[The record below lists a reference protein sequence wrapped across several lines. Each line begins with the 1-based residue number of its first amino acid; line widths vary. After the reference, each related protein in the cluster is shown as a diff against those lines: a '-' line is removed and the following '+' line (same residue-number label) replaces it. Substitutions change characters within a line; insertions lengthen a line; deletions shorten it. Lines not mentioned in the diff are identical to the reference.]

1 MQFIPKILVTAMLAL
16 ALTAGALAQP
26 APAPGPVTAV
36 PGKIPTVDELSK
48 GIYRTKDGK
57 SGLAVRNMFGM
68 GAIVS
73 TKEMIENKMAPP
85 WFLTALPGDAAIL
98 AADGRQKFK
107 NLVDFP
113 AEGNQVTYR
122 TIQDYVGTYRYD
134 TTNPQTFETS
144 KAQLVKFV
152 EDHRVKRFWSVGLPL
167 FAWDR
172 EDGLTSPDKQ
182 IKGPLVLFNA
192 NPVNTA
198 TQPFKN
204 GVVDKD
210 AMLAGVRD
218 CILAGQSGW
227 LDRAGIKVSEID
239 GKKYYDFGDGKK
251 FAFETFQCFL
261 FQKKPQGNTVESV
274 NDQPERFK
282 TAADFEG
289 WNLPRVKTGVTS
301 FDEVPAAEHDAARAA
316 FQAMVASGKY
326 DVVTSNGADKSN
338 LTDYKP
344 IDIADP
350 RTWTVD
356 HGIAP
361 RVRFDPGLEG
371 DSSIAAQK
379 RQNTPLEEMS
389 KTWMEVV
396 SYVDGNI
403 IDEGGNKTRVGPYL
417 FTQYVYAQGALS
429 FVPETLE
436 QARMVATN
444 SAPSPQYQPAAGD
457 FGVRPYTAPRFNVE
471 FGDEIADFS
480 KPVRMYRGYPSL
492 GGGETL
498 VGANDAGEI
507 LIADQVNQDST
518 LCMNMALSLATRYRY
533 NPNPA
538 APKPPPAPADA
549 AQLQAWLDTHFPVC
563 ISYYP
568 PYNNNRG
575 EQIGPYVRLAAA
587 VPGSPETGPD
597 RFADDR
603 YRATDR
609 IPGTQILMG
618 TLYRPIKFEG
628 ALLEVINFLA
638 LPDGHPNKPAGQ
650 LAYGAEFLAS
660 RGYRY
665 AWNLDFD
672 QNSDPEQGVEDGFAC
687 EVIRIPLVP
696 PKLSFVSEV
705 LPIDPRIPTMEQQD
719 ADGTVHKAL
728 LDAKLKNGPGIGND
742 ALQEAELDT
751 NRPGYGRNNFIYAV
765 VGQCCGPTV
774 LLQATMAQGN
784 RVREIGGQKQQ
795 IGARPNCIMVISSE
809 QTIKEGAKQEE
820 ALGIP
825 AGFEVKG
832 PPGFANTG
840 SPALKGDYR
849 MDSISSRAGDDYQFG
864 QYTNLQPEIGFD
876 KGAPAATNGANPA
889 DAKGRSFLEAQG
901 TYVAGQRY
909 FLDVCAE
916 TAVAPQLVNN
926 NSEIPALPSGP
937 VVAYFVKQM
946 KLDIFAPGKTEQET
960 SQILYKVKDLK
971 TPPSQPPCSKY
982 EFVPRQVGD
991 YTMVTSITDFN
1002 DVTRVTRMRIPV
1014 RDSGVDV
1021 NSINTER
1028 ERK

>member
-1 MQFIPKILVTAMLAL
+1 MQWTMNGVLATMLAL
-16 ALTAGALAQP
+16 GLVASAQ
-26 APAPGPVTAV
+26 AQV
-36 PGKIPTVDELSK
+36 PGKIPNVDELSR
-48 GIYRTKDGK
+48 GIYRTRDGR
-57 SGLAVRNMFGM
+57 SGLAVKNMFGM

-85 WFLTALPGDAAIL
+85 WFMSVLPGDAAIL
-98 AADGRQKFK
+98 ATDGRDKFK
-107 NLVDFP
+107 NLVDYP
-113 AEGNQVTYR
+113 AQGNQVTYR
-122 TIQDYVGTYRYD
+122 TIQDYIGTYRYD
-134 TTNPQTFETS
+134 TRDQASFDAS
-144 KAQLVKFV
+144 KAKLIEFV
-152 EDHRVKRFWSVGLPL
+152 RNHRSKRFWSVGLPI

-172 EDGLTSPDKQ
+172 ENGLASTEKQ

-198 TQPFKN
+198 AAPYKN

-210 AMLAGVRD
+210 AMLAGIRD
-218 CILAGQSGW
+218 CILAGQGGF
-227 LDRAGIKVSEID
+227 LNRAGITVSEID

-251 FAFETFQCFL
+251 YAFEAFQCFL
-261 FQKKPQGNTVESV
+261 FQKTPMGNTVESV
-274 NDQPERFK
+274 NNNPERWK
-282 TAADFEG
+282 TAADVEG
-289 WNLPRVKTGVTS
+289 WNLPRVKSGVT
-301 FDEVPAAEHDAARAA
+301 DYDAVPMAEHDAARAA
-316 FQAMVASGKY
+316 FQSMVASQKY
-326 DVVTSNGADKSN
+326 TVVACNGADSNN

-344 IDIADP
+344 IDIANP
-350 RTWTVD
+350 NTWTVE
-356 HGIAP
+356 HQLSE

-371 DSSIAAQK
+371 DNSVAAQK
-379 RQNTPLEEMS
+379 RQATPLEEMS
-389 KTWMEVV
+389 KSWMEVV
-396 SYVDGNI
+396 SYTDGNI
-403 IDEGGNKTRVGPYL
+403 IDEQGNKTRVGPYL
-417 FTQYVYAQGALS
+417 FTQYVYVQGALT
-429 FVPETLE
+429 FIPETLA

-444 SAPSPQYQPAAGD
+444 SAPAPAYQPAAGD
-457 FGVRPYTAPRFNVE
+457 FGVRSYTAPRFNVE
-471 FGDEIADFS
+471 FGDEITDFS

-492 GGGETL
+492 GSGETL

-533 NPNPA
+533 NPNPQA
-538 APKPPPAPADA
+538 PPAPPPPQNPADM
-549 AQLQAWLDTHFPVC
+549 QAYLDTYFPVC

-575 EQIGPYVRLAAA
+575 ELIGPYVRLAGP
-587 VPGSPETGPD
+587 VPGMADPGPD

-609 IPGTQILMG
+609 IPGTQTLMG

-628 ALLEVINFLA
+628 PLLEVVNFLC

-650 LAYGAEFLAS
+650 LSYGAEFLTT

-665 AWNLDFD
+665 AWALDFD
-672 QNSDPEQGVEDGFAC
+672 QNSDPDQGVEDGFSC

-705 LPIDPRIPTMEQQD
+705 LPIDPRLPTMEQQD

-728 LDAKLKNGPGIGND
+728 LDAKLRNGPGIGNNT
-742 ALQEAELDT
+742 LQEADLDT

-784 RVREIGGQKQQ
+784 RVREIGGTKQQ
-795 IGARPNCIMVISSE
+795 VGPRPSSILVLTSE
-809 QTIKEGAKQEE
+809 QGNSSGTKQEE

-825 AGFEVKG
+825 AGFEAKG
-832 PPGFANTG
+832 PPGFAVTG
-840 SPALKGDYR
+840 SPALKGSYR
-849 MDSISSRAGDDYQFG
+849 LDSISSRAGDDYQFG
-864 QYTNLQPEIGFD
+864 QYSNLAPEIGFD
-876 KGAPAATNGANPA
+876 RGAPGAGNAMNPS
-889 DAKGRSFLEAQG
+889 DAKGKSFLEAQG

-916 TAVAPQLVNN
+916 TAVSPQIVDGTGVAGLT
-926 NSEIPALPSGP
+926 PGP
-937 VVAYFVKQM
+937 VVAYFVKKM
-946 KLDIFAPGKTEQET
+946 KLDIFAPGKTEPDT
-960 SQILYKVKDLK
+960 SQILYSVKDLK

-982 EFVPRQVGD
+982 EFVPRQIGD

-1002 DVTRVTRMRIPV
+1002 DITRVTRMRVPV

-1021 NSINTER
+1021 NAINSER